1 MQKAGRG
8 NVRLGLIRLS
18 VPGEQIRLGRR
29 GLAATPT
36 IAWTYPAGAI
46 IRQQHEH
53 SSAIPSSIPPLWLA
67 WLVCGWF
74 LLHDSQCFQSFSG
87 TVKTCLPPWK
97 AHLAGSGEGIEVA
110 LATGALSAAHTLQGG
125 CLGHRLPGTRHRPCH
140 GDKRRVPP
148 PRPPALLLTLADN
161 TAQCCSAHGRAI
173 AAAIRAH
180 PEYKLSLGKS
190 QLEERQ
196 ARVGAPDVSRQT
208 MIGPI
213 SAAGFTSKRPVK
225 REGSLSNHP
234 AATVHL
240 QHAVL
245 Q

>member
-8 NVRLGLIRLS
+8 SVRLGLIRLS
-18 VPGEQIRLGRR
+18 MTGEQIRLGRR

-110 LATGALSAAHTLQGG
+110 LATGALGAAHTLQGG

-148 PRPPALLLTLADN
+148 PRPRHCCSLWR
-161 TAQCCSAHGRAI
+161 TAQLSAVRLTVGQLLQQYGHIPSINCHLVRVNWRSGK
-173 AAAIRAH
+173 
-180 PEYKLSLGKS
+180 PELEHLTCPGK
-190 QLEERQ
+190 R
-196 ARVGAPDVSRQT
+196 
-208 MIGPI
+208 
-213 SAAGFTSKRPVK
+213 
-225 REGSLSNHP
+225 
-234 AATVHL
+234 
-240 QHAVL
+240 
-245 Q
+245 